1 MKTTLRVTYFSGET
15 ADYTAAAPE
24 WAKWERQTGNSITQ
38 AEEKIGVWDLLF
50 LAYNAMKRELA
61 GKPVKPFE
69 VWCDTVESVSSEST
83 DSPKA
88 TPPVA

>member
-15 ADYTAAAPE
+15 ADYLAAAPE

-38 AEEKIGVWDLLF
+38 AEEKIGIWDLLF

-69 VWCDTVESVSSEST
+69 VWCETVENVSSESG
-83 DSPKA
+83 DNPKA